1 MLYLATTEMS
11 TEQSIFPCFC
21 VFVSALIFECFI
33 LIVETLNG
41 LYCIWVALL
50 RVDTDKLGILEL
62 L

>member
-1 MLYLATTEMS
+1 MLYLATIAGS
-11 TEQSIFPCFC
+11 TEQVFFPCFC
-21 VFVSALIFECFI
+21 VFVTALIFECFL
-33 LIVETLNG
+33 LIVETLNS

>member
-1 MLYLATTEMS
+1 MLYLATTGMS
-11 TEQSIFPCFC
+11 TEQIFFPCFC
-21 VFVSALIFECFI
+21 VFVTALIYECFL

>member
-1 MLYLATTEMS
+1 MLYLGTTGLC
-11 TEQSIFPCFC
+11 TEQVFFPCFC
-21 VFVSALIFECFI
+21 VFVAALIFECFL
-33 LIVETLNG
+33 LIVKTLNG